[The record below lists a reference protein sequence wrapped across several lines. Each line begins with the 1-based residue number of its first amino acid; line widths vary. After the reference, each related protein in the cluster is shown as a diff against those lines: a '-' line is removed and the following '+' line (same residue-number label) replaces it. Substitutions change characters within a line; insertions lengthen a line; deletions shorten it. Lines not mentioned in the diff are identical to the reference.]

1 MWYTTSKVVWSWVV
15 VNIRCPGHSRG
26 INYSAL
32 NQTLNFWKEKYIE
45 IFKSVHE
52 VLEVFCR
59 HDNVVINTVGGNPPQ
74 SFPQNLLFAGRQ
86 HIFGTAWWFP
96 CFGTL
101 KYFHRI
107 LGNFFTV
114 PIPTHN
120 IIFPNVFSVNPCT
133 MAKDNNDKASPTG
146 VIIYFFT
153 SETHNSD
160 LDKTPPLPF
169 YGRPNYSFARF
180 VTPQPNHV

>member
-1 MWYTTSKVVWSWVV
+1 MSRTLQRDQLFSVEPDLELLKREIYW
-15 VNIRCPGHSRG
+15 NIW
-26 INYSAL
+26 ISA
-32 NQTLNFWKEKYIE
+32 
-45 IFKSVHE
+45 VHA
-52 VLEVFCR
+52 VLEAFCR
-59 HDNVVINTVGGNPPQ
+59 HDNVVINMVGGNPPQ

-101 KYFHRI
+101 KYFHRKK
-107 LGNFFTV
+107 GNFFTV
-114 PIPTHN
+114 TIPTPN
-120 IIFPNVFSVNPCT
+120 IIPPNMFSVNPCT
-133 MAKDNNDKASPTG
+133 MAKDNSYKASPTE
-146 VIIYFFT
+146 VILYFFT

-180 VTPQPNHV
+180 VTPLSNHM